1 MEGHEYYPVG
11 DSPPYVR
18 RRHSPTRTAHRDTT
32 AQNADPDTC
41 RICRGESTPDEPL
54 FYPCKCSGSIKYVH
68 QDCLMEWLSHSQKKH
83 CELCKTPFRFTKLYS
98 PRMPSTL
105 PTHVFAAHMVRYIL
119 DNLVVW
125 LRAFLVGCVW
135 LFWVPYL
142 MRRVWSLLF
151 WLSDEGLGS
160 LLLVKD
166 IGAAVG
172 NATLNDTS
180 PADDTSML
188 AKLSALAENQSAADL
203 LNYNAS
209 SSLNETFS
217 GNASAAARLP
227 YLILGA
233 IFPSLM
239 PRNGTS
245 MTAEELS
252 AEIAAQRT
260 LLSNVKW
267 LQNLTRQP
275 AVNRFV
281 IMVLEGQVITVLV
294 IICFILVILVRDYVV
309 QQQPEINMRA
319 AFAAQDA
326 ARLEREIAAGPQ
338 QAAGPPRDPNL
349 VLLDSEDDDDDDDD
363 QEWDSTDD
371 DEDEPERDARTLIGE
386 GEESPED
393 HTDYP
398 HHAPVFARPAGPTRD
413 PSQGQGPSQ
422 SALGEGSTD
431 AQGTQRPP
439 NSPPLVGESRA
450 ERYLRM
456 FQDAEGDPEAMLRII
471 RDDNYTALAN
481 TERGVTAQAEQGTS
495 MNGDSGHTTDNH
507 GGFEQVDSGSENTL
521 EDSNALPT
529 PTGSADVRLS
539 KGKSREEPLEGLLAQ
554 EGTPTDAEF
563 TYNGDTDMA
572 PYSRRRAVSD
582 GPQPREFPNPLA
594 NNSWS
599 FSPITTGAPPPA
611 EQPESTAGPSFVPP
625 PTNSADLTPVDEVP
639 EGSHTASAHGAI
651 PTDGEPR
658 SATNGIDPAGP
669 VDQARDQEQANPPA
683 AQQTNGAS
691 PHNGDPAAQ
700 QPEPDRTLWT
710 RVADYLWGNID
721 EHDEDHEDDDDV
733 EEIHRGHEHHD
744 HEGDMEDLGEEGEED
759 EEGGEAFDQ
768 DAFDDIE
775 DFEGIMELIGMRG
788 PLMGLFQNAV
798 FCACLVFV
806 AVFLGIFL
814 PYNLGRTSISVVA
827 NPMRVVR
834 MLFSLSK
841 LIQDVVAVA
850 VGGISLS
857 TLSALSVAKRAFGMQ
872 ETNDTITTGI
882 TYTWEITA
890 NASSRLS
897 NGFVKELPVR
907 ASEIQNFSAISHHA
921 LLSLK
926 GHVSMAFTAV
936 WSLIQ
941 FLIESPVLLIVD
953 TAAKG
958 TFGAAVIAKDLVFS
972 AASTIMHPGAW
983 VVDLDRAAP
992 PVPINPDL
1000 ASWSGGDRFWAIM
1013 GGYISFA
1020 LLAGLY
1026 VNRWAPFSG
1035 SQVGQEWEASIVD
1048 VINQASGVTKVILI
1062 IGIEMLVFPLYCG
1075 LLMDAALLPLFEE
1088 ATIRSR
1094 YEFTMNYPLTSM
1106 FVHWFVGTG
1115 YMFHFALFVSMCR
1128 KIMRKGVL
1136 CKSSSPN
1143 LSSPLLTNNRLY
1155 QRPGRPRVS
1164 PRAGRAREKLLH
1176 PTA

>member
-1 MEGHEYYPVG
+1 MEGPEYDAVG

-18 RRHSPTRTAHRDTT
+18 RRHSPTRTSHRDPA

-105 PTHVFAAHMVRYIL
+105 PTHVFAAHMLRYVL

-160 LLLVKD
+160 LLLAKD
-166 IGAAVG
+166 FGAAVG
-172 NATLNDTS
+172 NATSNDTS
-180 PADDTSML
+180 PANDTSVL
-188 AKLSALAENQSAADL
+188 ATLAALAENQSAADL

-239 PRNGTS
+239 PRNGTAMS
-245 MTAEELS
+245 AEQLS
-252 AEIAAQRT
+252 AEIASQRT

-275 AVNRFV
+275 AINRFV

-326 ARLEREIAAGPQ
+326 ARLEREVAAAPQ

-349 VLLDSEDDDDDDDD
+349 VLLDSDNDDDL
-363 QEWDSTDD
+363 EWDSTDD
-371 DEDEPERDARTLIGE
+371 DEDEPERDARTLIGD
-386 GEESPED
+386 GEEESSQD
-393 HTDYP
+393 AADYQ
-398 HHAPVFARPAGPTRD
+398 HHAPVFARPAGPIRD
-413 PSQGQGPSQ
+413 PSQGQGSSQ
-422 SALGEGSTD
+422 GAPDEGSTD
-431 AQGTQRPP
+431 AEGTQRPP
-439 NSPPLVGESRA
+439 GSPPLVGESRA

-456 FQDAEGDPEAMLRII
+456 FQEAEGDPDAILRII
-471 RDDNYTALAN
+471 RDDNHTALAN
-481 TERGVTAQAEQGTS
+481 PERAVADQAGQGASTD
-495 MNGDSGHTTDNH
+495 GDSGDSTDNH
-507 GGFEQVDSGSENTL
+507 GGFEQVDTGSEHTL
-521 EDSNALPT
+521 KDSNPLTT
-529 PTGSADVRLS
+529 PSDSDDERPS
-539 KGKSREEPLEGLLAQ
+539 KGKTREGPFEELPAQ
-554 EGTPTDAEF
+554 EEGPTDFEF
-563 TYNGDTDMA
+563 ANNGGTDRA

-582 GPQPREFPNPLA
+582 GPQPREFANPLA

-599 FSPITTGAPPPA
+599 FSPISTGAPSPA

-625 PTNSADLTPVDEVP
+625 TTNSADLTPVDEAP
-639 EGSHTASAHGAI
+639 EGSHSASARG
-651 PTDGEPR
+651 PVPSDGGPNG
-658 SATNGIDPAGP
+658 ATNGIGP
-669 VDQARDQEQANPPA
+669 SGPETRARDHEQANPPTA
-683 AQQTNGAS
+683 AQQTNGAA
-691 PHNGDPAAQ
+691 PHDGDAAAQ
-700 QPEPDRTLWT
+700 QADPERALWT
-710 RVADYLWGNID
+710 RVADYLWGNVGED
-721 EHDEDHEDDDDV
+721 EEDHEDDEDAD
-733 EEIHRGHEHHD
+733 EEVHPAHEHHD
-744 HEGDMEDLGEEGEED
+744 HEEADVEDLGDEDED
-759 EEGGEAFDQ
+759 EEGAEGFDQ
-768 DAFDDIE
+768 DALDDIE

-834 MLFSLSK
+834 MLFSLST
-841 LIQDVVAVA
+841 LIQDVVAVV
-850 VGGISLS
+850 VGGISLG
-857 TLSALSVAKRAFGMQ
+857 TLSAMSLARRVFGMQ
-872 ETNDTITTGI
+872 ETNDSITTGI
-882 TYTWEITA
+882 TYTWEIAA

-921 LLSLK
+921 LLTLK
-926 GHVSMAFTAV
+926 GHVSTAFTAV
-936 WSLIQ
+936 WD
-941 FLIESPVLLIVD
+941 LIEFLVNTPVLQILV
-953 TAAKG
+953 TAAQG
-958 TFGAAVIAKDLVFS
+958 IFGATLMAKDLVFS
-972 AASTIMHPGAW
+972 TAATIMHPGAW

-992 PVPINPDL
+992 PVPINPEL
-1000 ASWSGGDRFWAIM
+1000 ASWSGGDRFWAII

-1048 VINQASGVTKVILI
+1048 VVNQASGVTKVILI

-1094 YEFTMNYPLTSM
+1094 YDFTINYPLTSM

-1136 CKSSSPN
+1136 CEFPSYD
-1143 LSSPLLTNNRLY
+1143 LTPSHTNKTRLY
-1155 QRPGRPRVS
+1155 QRPGRPRVP
-1164 PRAGRAREKLLH
+1164 PRAGRAREELLH
-1176 PTA
+1176 PAA

>member
-1 MEGHEYYPVG
+1 MEGPEYDPLG
-11 DSPPYVR
+11 DAPPYAR
-18 RRHSPTRTAHRDTT
+18 RRHSPTRSAHRETA

-105 PTHVFAAHMVRYIL
+105 PTHVFAGHMARYVL

-125 LRAFLVGCVW
+125 LRTLLVGCVW

-160 LLLVKD
+160 LLLAKD
-166 IGAAVG
+166 IGEVVES
-172 NATLNDTS
+172 ATSNGTS
-180 PADDTSML
+180 PANDMSML

-203 LNYNAS
+203 LGYNAS
-209 SSLNETFS
+209 SSLNETLS

-252 AEIAAQRT
+252 AEIAAQQT

-281 IMVLEGQVITVLV
+281 IMVLEGQVITILV

-326 ARLEREIAAGPQ
+326 ARLEREVAAAPQ
-338 QAAGPPRDPNL
+338 QAAGPPQDPNL
-349 VLLDSEDDDDDDDD
+349 VLLDSDDEDDDG
-363 QEWDSTDD
+363 QEWDSTDE
-371 DEDEPERDARTLIGE
+371 DEDEPERDARTLVGE
-386 GEESPED
+386 GEEEASQD
-393 HTDYP
+393 HTDHP
-398 HHAPVFARPAGPTRD
+398 HHAPVFARPIGPIRD
-413 PSQGQGPSQ
+413 PSQGQGSSQ
-422 SALGEGSTD
+422 SATGETSTD

-439 NSPPLVGESRA
+439 SPPPLIGESRA

-456 FQDAEGDPEAMLRII
+456 FQEAEGDPEAMLRII

-481 TERGVTAQAEQGTS
+481 AERGAAAQAGRGATT
-495 MNGDSGHTTDNH
+495 NGGSGDAVNH
-507 GGFEQVDSGSENTL
+507 QAGFDQLDTGSEHTL
-521 EDSNALPT
+521 KDSHPLPT
-529 PTGSADVRLS
+529 SSDSDEERLS
-539 KGKSREEPLEGLLAQ
+539 KGKSREEPFEKLPAHE
-554 EGTPTDAEF
+554 ETPTDFEF
-563 TYNGDTDMA
+563 TNNGDTDRA
-572 PYSRRRAVSD
+572 LYSRRRAVSD
-582 GPQPREFPNPLA
+582 GPQPREFANPLA

-599 FSPITTGAPPPA
+599 FSPISTGAPPPVG
-611 EQPESTAGPSFVPP
+611 QPESAAGPSFVPP
-625 PTNSADLTPVDEVP
+625 TTSSADLTPVDESP
-639 EGSHTASAHGAI
+639 EGSRAASAHGPI
-651 PTDGEPR
+651 PSNGESS
-658 SATNGIDPAGP
+658 SATNGVRPAGP
-669 VDQARDQEQANPPA
+669 ENQPRDDEQANLPTA
-683 AQQTNGAS
+683 AQQTNGQT
-691 PHNGDPAAQ
+691 PNNGDAAAQ
-700 QPEPDRTLWT
+700 QAEPEPTLWT
-710 RVADYLWGNID
+710 GVADYLWGNID
-721 EHDEDHEDDDDV
+721 DHDENDEDDEDV
-733 EEIHRGHEHHD
+733 EEIHPAHEHHD
-744 HEGDMEDLGEEGEED
+744 HEEADMEDLGDEGEDD
-759 EEGGEAFDQ
+759 EEGAEAFDQ
-768 DAFDDIE
+768 DALDDIE

-814 PYNLGRTSISVVA
+814 PYNLGRTSISVIA

-841 LIQDVVAVA
+841 LIQDVVAVV

-857 TLSALSVAKRAFGMQ
+857 TLSAMSLARRVFGMQ
-872 ETNDTITTGI
+872 ETNDSITTGL

-926 GHVSMAFTAV
+926 GHVSTVVAAV
-936 WSLIQ
+936 WSLIG
-941 FLIESPVLLIVD
+941 FLGNTPVLQIIA
-953 TAAKG
+953 TAANG
-958 TFGAAVIAKDLVFS
+958 ILGAILMAKDLVLS
-972 AASTIMHPGAW
+972 AATAIMHPGAW

-992 PVPINPDL
+992 PVQINPDL

-1048 VINQASGVTKVILI
+1048 VISQASGVTKVILI

-1094 YEFTMNYPLTSM
+1094 YDFTMNYPLTSM

-1136 CKSSSPN
+1136 CESASFPS
-1143 LSSPLLTNNRLY
+1143 LSVGTR
-1155 QRPGRPRVS
+1155 
-1164 PRAGRAREKLLH
+1164 
-1176 PTA
+1176 